1 MRIKACIFD
10 MDGTLINSIMDIA
23 FSMNLALKKLG
34 YTEIK
39 IDEFNTLVGRGYSKL
54 VENTL
59 EHLNVNLNDKHL
71 KDNLYQEFV
80 KAYNQNLSSL
90 TKAYDGI
97 PELLRKLNSLNIPV
111 GILSN
116 KNHEELLIISKDI
129 FKDINFFEV
138 RGYSPRFEA
147 KPDPSNA
154 LDMIIELNLMP
165 KEIAYIGD
173 SDVDMITAQNAG
185 FLPIGV
191 SWGFRTI
198 KELKESGAKY
208 ILSSPSELLDIIKWI
223 QKYISHTCI
232 IIYLIMKA

>member
-23 FSMNLALKKLG
+23 FSMNLALKNLG
-34 YTEIK
+34 YTKIK
-39 IDEFNTLVGRGYSKL
+39 TDEFNTLVGRGYSKL

-59 EHLNVNLNDKHL
+59 KHLNVKLNNKQI

-80 KAYNQNLSSL
+80 QAYNQNLSSL
-90 TKAYDGI
+90 TRAYDGI

-116 KNHEELLIISKDI
+116 KNHEELLIISQNI

-147 KPDPSNA
+147 KPDPENA

-173 SDVDMITAQNAG
+173 SDVDMLTAQNAG

-191 SWGFRTI
+191 AWGFRTI

-208 ILSSPSELLDIIKWI
+208 ILSSPSELLDIIK
-223 QKYISHTCI
+223 
-232 IIYLIMKA
+232 

>member
-1 MRIKACIFD
+1 MKIKACIFD

-23 FSMNLALKKLG
+23 CSMNFALKKFG
-34 YTEIK
+34 YREIK
-39 IDEFNTLVGRGYSKL
+39 PDEFKTLVGRGYSKL

-59 EHLNVNLNDKHL
+59 DYLSINLNDKYL

-80 KAYNQNLSSL
+80 KAYNHNLASQ
-90 TKAYDGI
+90 TIAYDGI
-97 PELLRKLNSLNIPV
+97 PELLKNLNTLNIPI

-116 KNHEELLIISKDI
+116 KNHEELLIIAKDI

-138 RGYSPRFEA
+138 RGYSSKFEA
-147 KPDPSNA
+147 KPDPENA

-173 SDVDMITAQNAG
+173 SDIDMFTAQNAG

-191 SWGFRTI
+191 SWGFRTVE
-198 KELKESGAKY
+198 ELKKSGAKY
-208 ILSSPSELLDIIKWI
+208 ILNSPSELLDIIK
-223 QKYISHTCI
+223 
-232 IIYLIMKA
+232 

>member
-39 IDEFNTLVGRGYSKL
+39 TDEFNTLVGRGYSKL

-80 KAYNQNLSSL
+80 KAYNQNLYSL

-198 KELKESGAKY
+198 EELKESGAKY
-208 ILSSPSELLDIIKWI
+208 ILSSPSELLDIIK
-223 QKYISHTCI
+223 
-232 IIYLIMKA
+232 

>member
-1 MRIKACIFD
+1 MNIKACIFD

-23 FSMNLALKKLG
+23 FSMNFALKKLG
-34 YTEIK
+34 YKEIK
-39 IDEFNTLVGRGYSKL
+39 TDEFNTLVGRGYSKL

-59 EHLNVNLNDKHL
+59 EYLNINLDDKNI

-80 KAYNQNLSSL
+80 KAYNQNISYR
-90 TKAYDGI
+90 TRAYDGI
-97 PELLRKLNSLNIPV
+97 PELLRKLNSLNIPI

-138 RGYSPRFEA
+138 RGYSQRFEA
-147 KPDPSNA
+147 KPDPANA
-154 LDMIIELNLMP
+154 LDMIIELNLTP
-165 KEIAYIGD
+165 QEIAYIGD
-173 SDVDMITAQNAG
+173 SDIDMITAQNAG

-198 KELKESGAKY
+198 EELKASGAKY
-208 ILSSPSELLDIIKWI
+208 ILNNPSELLEIIKWI
-223 QKYISHTCI
+223 
-232 IIYLIMKA
+232 

>member
-1 MRIKACIFD
+1 MRVKACIFD

-59 EHLNVNLNDKHL
+59 EHLNVNLNDTHL

-208 ILSSPSELLDIIKWI
+208 ILSSPSELLDIIK
-223 QKYISHTCI
+223 
-232 IIYLIMKA
+232 

>member
-208 ILSSPSELLDIIKWI
+208 ILSSPSELLDIIK
-223 QKYISHTCI
+223 
-232 IIYLIMKA
+232 